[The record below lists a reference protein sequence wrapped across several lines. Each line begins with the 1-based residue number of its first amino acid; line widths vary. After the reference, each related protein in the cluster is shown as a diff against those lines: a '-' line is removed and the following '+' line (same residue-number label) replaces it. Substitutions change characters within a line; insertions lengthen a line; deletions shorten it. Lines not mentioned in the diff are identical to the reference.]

1 MLKRKNT
8 KVKHVSITWGYN
20 ESGENGKHIPGQS
33 YGYGEGLFTR
43 YEAERDA
50 RIKLLEKYPNATTVS
65 VLSVNSEHSFNC
77 FTDDWCAKATG
88 EIYNKRSKEVKIKG
102 EKLKIVTATWGYG
115 LPEKYGK
122 HKPGKEYYNT
132 GCDRFFTKKDAERD
146 AKDHLLEM
154 YPNVKNVTV
163 SSYAVRDDKFIK
175 NVYYRAVAKGE
186 IKGRTVTVKF
196 GQSATYDDIPKERA
210 MKIAADDARERLL
223 KLYPDAENIDIK
235 YDLDDDFRVVR
246 AKAIGY
252 IYNCGKEKKLTIED
266 IYKSRL
272 YLELSYAIRDNKVKN
287 YIISY
292 EKGDRIDTSV
302 TFKGT
307 GPIDWEAIKNCI
319 NRYNTST
326 FERIEND
333 ELVYRTNR
341 EIFYIDINSIQKNCS
356 FTEGYWRGTITL
368 SDGNWITIE
377 RLWNGVL
384 NCWYNGIVSH
394 NFPKYLERLADKKFS
409 AELTIEGRKTV
420 VKTKS

>member
-8 KVKHVSITWGYN
+8 RVKHVSITWGYN

-43 YEAERDA
+43 HEAERDA
-50 RIKLLEKYPNATTVS
+50 RIKLLEKYPNATNVS

-77 FTDDWCAKATG
+77 FTDDWRAKATG
-88 EIYNKRSKEVKIKG
+88 EIHIKRSKEVKIKG

-115 LPEKYGK
+115 LPEKYGR
-122 HKPGKEYYNT
+122 HIPGKEYENIGYD
-132 GCDRFFTKKDAERD
+132 GFFTKEEAERD
-146 AKDHLLEM
+146 AKEHLLKL

-163 SSYAVRDDKFIK
+163 SSYEVRNSKYFI

-210 MKIAADDARERLL
+210 MKIAADDARKRLL

-235 YDLDDDFRVVR
+235 YDLNDDFCAVR

-252 IYNCGKEKKLTIED
+252 IYNYDKQKKLTIED
-266 IYKSRL
+266 IYKTRL
-272 YLELSYAIRDNKVKN
+272 YIDLSYAIRDSKVEN
-287 YIISY
+287 YIIIY
-292 EKGDRIDTSV
+292 QDKDRFDTGV

-307 GPIDWEAIKNCI
+307 GAIDWEAIKNCI
-319 NRYNTST
+319 NSYNTST
-326 FERIEND
+326 FKRIESG
-333 ELVYRTNR
+333 ELAYRSNR
-341 EIFYIDINSIQKNCS
+341 EIFYIDINSLQMNCS
-356 FTEGYWRGTITL
+356 DTEGYWKGIITL

-377 RLWNGVL
+377 RLWNNYLGR
-384 NCWYNGIVSH
+384 WYMAIVPH
-394 NFPKYLERLADKKFS
+394 NFPNYVKYIDKKFS
-409 AELTIEGRKTV
+409 AELIIGGRQTV

>member
-8 KVKHVSITWGYN
+8 RVKHVSITWGYN
-20 ESGENGKHIPGQS
+20 QSGKNGKHIPGHS
-33 YGYGEGLFTR
+33 YGYDEGLFTR

-50 RIKLLEKYPNATTVS
+50 RTKLIEKYPNATNVY
-65 VLSVNSEHSFNC
+65 VLSDKSNCDNIINC
-77 FTDDWCAKATG
+77 FTGDWYAEAFG
-88 EIYNKRSKEVKIKG
+88 EIHNKRSKEVKIKG

-163 SSYAVRDDKFIK
+163 SSYAVRDDKFIR

-196 GQSATYDDIPKERA
+196 GQSAMYDDVPKERA
-210 MKIAADDARERLL
+210 MKAAADDARERLL

-235 YDLDDDFRVVR
+235 YDLDDDFCAVR

-252 IYNCGKEKKLTIED
+252 IYNYGKEKKLTIED

-272 YLELSYAIRDNKVKN
+272 YLELSYAIRDSKVEN

-292 EKGDRIDTSV
+292 EKGDSIDTSV

-319 NRYNTST
+319 N
-326 FERIEND
+326 
-333 ELVYRTNR
+333 RTNR

-356 FTEGYWRGTITL
+356 FTEGYWRGTIAL

-394 NFPKYLERLADKKFS
+394 NFPKDLKRIVDKKFS
-409 AELTIEGRKTV
+409 AELAIEGRKTV

>member
-1 MLKRKNT
+1 MLKRKRARVN
-8 KVKHVSITWGYN
+8 HVSITWGYN
-20 ESGENGKHIPGQS
+20 QSGENGKHIPGQP
-33 YGYGEGLFTR
+33 YRFKEGLFTR

-50 RIKLLEKYPNATTVS
+50 RIKLLEQYPKATNVVVS
-65 VLSVNSEHSFNC
+65 SDRVCSYFD
-77 FTDDWCAKATG
+77 FWCAKATG

-122 HKPGKEYYNT
+122 HKLGKEYYNT
-132 GCDRFFTKKDAERD
+132 GYDRFFTKEEAERD
-146 AKDHLLEM
+146 AKEHLLEM

-196 GQSATYDDIPKERA
+196 GQSATYDDVPKERA
-210 MKIAADDARERLL
+210 MKAAADDARERLL

-235 YDLDDDFRVVR
+235 YDLDDDFCAVR

-252 IYNCGKEKKLTIED
+252 IYNYDKEKKLTIED
-266 IYKSRL
+266 IYKTRL
-272 YLELSYAIRDNKVKN
+272 YLDLSYAIRDSKVEN
-287 YIISY
+287 YIIIY
-292 EKGDRIDTSV
+292 QNKDRNDTGV

-319 NRYNTST
+319 NSYNTST
-326 FERIEND
+326 FERIESGD
-333 ELVYRTNR
+333 LVYRSNR
-341 EIFYIDINSIQKNCS
+341 EIFYIDINSLQMNCS
-356 FTEGYWRGTITL
+356 VTEGYWKGIIIL

-377 RLWNGVL
+377 RLWNNYLGR
-384 NCWYNGIVSH
+384 WYMAIVPH
-394 NFPKYLERLADKKFS
+394 NFPNYVKYIDKKFS

-420 VKTKS
+420 IKTKS